1 MTHYLHE
8 NKFLK
13 ILDLTG
19 NQIDFQGYHHIAKYL
34 EKTEVLESLILSGN
48 KACDAGNILYLILG
62 AKSFAQGISKNKTL
76 VHVDLTNNDIHNDG
90 LCRISE
96 GLKINTTLKSLR
108 LFWSNFF
115 EDESVKLFKEIVE
128 SRKDFYPDF
137 EIYMSDSF
145 DLSIAHVER
154 ELPDEIKGLLI

>member
-13 ILDLTG
+13 ILDLSG
-19 NQIDFQGYHHIAKYL
+19 NQIDFQGYMYIAKYL
-34 EKTEVLESLILSGN
+34 EKTEVLESLILAGN
-48 KACDAGNILYLILG
+48 RACDMG
-62 AKSFAQGISKNKTL
+62 AKYFAQGISKNKTL

-96 GLKINTTLKSLR
+96 GLALNTTVKSFR
-108 LFWSNFF
+108 VFWCNYF
-115 EDESVKLFKEIVE
+115 EDESVRAFKEILE
-128 SRKDFYPDF
+128 TRKEFYPDF

-145 DLSIAHVER
+145 DLSIAHVEQD
-154 ELPDEIKGLLI
+154 LPDDIKGLLI